1 VNRAPGRASGYRSRV
16 LDTATA
22 VRPRPAPAPAAAAER
37 MAWLDAL
44 RAVAVLLVLYAHL
57 SRYLFRG
64 AREVSGE
71 WLHAGTAGVMLFF
84 LVSGYIIPASLER
97 HGSLRSFWVS
107 RLWRLLPLYLVV
119 TVLVV
124 GLGLAGLVPMD
135 PYLAAHPGTAAV
147 AHATMLPHLLGV
159 PLVTPVFWTL
169 TFEMT
174 FYLLVSALF
183 ALRLHRTGGAVAV
196 LLAATA
202 VLTAPLA
209 PRLLSGT
216 PSDARAVTIAVAV
229 GLAVGLPAI
238 ACGRRWAVLG
248 GAVLLAAIAGTLL
261 ALDQDP
267 AHVWDGLL
275 IVAVMFVGTTI
286 YRAQHRQAG
295 RWQAGAVAAAVSAAL
310 LFTWYA
316 ELDALG
322 APTATYRTRSVV
334 TLLVFGGVFALG
346 LLTRRLRTPRPLAW
360 LGRVSYSVYL
370 VHFVLIQLLSP
381 ALTPLGA
388 RLPAVAHVPVALAF
402 LGLLLSLSWL
412 THRYVEVPGQ
422 RLGRRTARWMT
433 ARWGSDA
440 APPRRAAA
448 GDASSPTADPVMR

>member
-1 VNRAPGRASGYRSRV
+1 MLDAAPAVRARPEPAPG
-16 LDTATA
+16 
-22 VRPRPAPAPAAAAER
+22 AAAER

-44 RAVAVLLVLYAHL
+44 RAVAVLLVVYAHL

-64 AREVSGE
+64 VRGFTGE

-107 RLWRLLPLYLVV
+107 RLARLLPLYVVV
-119 TVLVV
+119 TVLVLC
-124 GLGLAGLVPMD
+124 LGANGLVPMD
-135 PYLAAHPGTAAV
+135 PYLAAHPVTAAV

-169 TFEMT
+169 TFEMV

-196 LLAATA
+196 LLSAIA
-202 VLTAPLA
+202 VLTVPLA
-209 PRLLSGT
+209 PGLLSAT
-216 PSDARAVTIAVAV
+216 PAGVRAVTVAVAL
-229 GLAVGLPAI
+229 GLAAGLPAV
-238 ACGRRWAVLG
+238 ASGRRRIVVC
-248 GAVLLAAIAGTLL
+248 GALLLAAIAGTLL
-261 ALDQDP
+261 AAGQDP

-275 IVAVMFVGTTI
+275 IVAVMFVGTAI
-286 YRAQHRQAG
+286 HRAQHRQTG
-295 RWQAGAVAAAVSAAL
+295 WWQAGAVAAAVSAAL
-310 LFTWYA
+310 LFAWYA

-322 APTATYRTRSVV
+322 APTATYRARSVI

-346 LLTRRLRTPRPLAW
+346 LLTRWAWRPLAW

-370 VHFVLIQLLSP
+370 VHFVLIQLLRP
-381 ALTPLGA
+381 VLTPLGD
-388 RLPAVAHVPVALAF
+388 RLPGAGEVPVALAY
-402 LGLLLSLSWL
+402 LGLLLGVSWL
-412 THRYVEVPGQ
+412 THRFVEVPGQ
-422 RLGRRTARWMT
+422 RLGRRGARWMT

-440 APPRRAAA
+440 RTGAAPAR
-448 GDASSPTADPVMR
+448 